1 MNTPMQSSVFESEI
15 RLSLLT
21 VFQQL
26 LVGGG
31 GISCT
36 HLADLV
42 SHWKAGL
49 ANTVSNLGFETFDH
63 QSRLEV
69 TRDSAMDN
77 FQRQIQEILQRHS
90 Y

>member
-1 MNTPMQSSVFESEI
+1 MNPPMQSSVFESEI

-26 LVGGG
+26 LLGGG

-42 SHWKAGL
+42 SHWKAG
-49 ANTVSNLGFETFDH
+49 FDH